1 GTELV
6 FGQDGWSQTL
16 TVTNGTVRI
25 KADGSFEYTHDG
37 SDPTQT
43 NPSFTYTLSD
53 GTDSDDATVTI
64 SVGAVNDEPIAE
76 DDSFSVDEGA
86 MVSGNVITHDD
97 GDGKVDTDGGD
108 GAILNVTHINGT
120 ELVFGQDG
128 WSQTLTVTNGTVRI
142 KADGSFEYTHDGS
155 DPTQTNPS
163 FTYTLSD
170 GTDSDDATVT
180 ISVSAVNDEP
190 IAEDDSFNVDEGA
203 MVSGNVITHDDGD
216 GKVDTDGGDGAIL
229 NVTHIDGTEL
239 VFGQDGWSQTLTVT
253 NGTVR
258 IKADGSFEYTHDGSD
273 PTQTNPSFTY
283 TLSDGTDSDDATVT
297 ISVGAVNDEP
307 IAEDDSFSVDE
318 GAMVSGN

>member
-1 GTELV
+1 HIDGTELV

-180 ISVSAVNDEP
+180 ISVGAVNDEP
-190 IAEDDSFNVDEGA
+190 IAEDDSFSVDEGA

-229 NVTHIDGTEL
+229 NVTHINGTEL

-253 NGTVR
+253 N
-258 IKADGSFEYTHDGSD
+258 
-273 PTQTNPSFTY
+273 
-283 TLSDGTDSDDATVT
+283 
-297 ISVGAVNDEP
+297 
-307 IAEDDSFSVDE
+307 
-318 GAMVSGN
+318 